1 MKTVLIAN
9 PKGGCGKTT
18 IATNL
23 AGFLA
28 RQGERV
34 ILSDLDRQ
42 SSSLR
47 WLQRRPARLPRIHAW
62 KGRGGHAFDFRF
74 VPDWIVLD
82 GAAGMRGDRLKTAV
96 RHVDRIL
103 VPVLPSPLDTEASED
118 FLDLLAELKRVRKD
132 KVKVALV
139 GNRVDRRT
147 LSAEYLAEFFD
158 RIDLPVLTNLR
169 ETQAYVRT
177 ALTGATLF
185 DLPRYRSRRDR
196 AEWQPII
203 EWLNDD
209 A

>member
-18 IATNL
+18 ISTNL
-23 AGFLA
+23 AGYLA
-28 RQGERV
+28 RQGARV

-47 WLQRRPARLPRIHAW
+47 WLERRPQKLPRIHGW
-62 KGRGGHAFDFRF
+62 KGRGRHGFHFQF
-74 VPDWIVLD
+74 VPDWIVMD
-82 GAAGMRGDRLKTAV
+82 SAAGAHGERLKIAV
-96 RHVDRIL
+96 RHVERIL

-118 FLDLLAELKRVRKD
+118 FLNLLADLKRIRKE

-147 LSAEYLAEFFD
+147 LSAEFLDRFFAG
-158 RIDLPVLTNLR
+158 IDLPVLTCLR
-169 ETQAYVRT
+169 ETQVYVRT

-185 DLPRYRSRRDR
+185 DLPAYQSRRDR

-203 EWLNDD
+203 EWLQDGH
-209 A
+209 